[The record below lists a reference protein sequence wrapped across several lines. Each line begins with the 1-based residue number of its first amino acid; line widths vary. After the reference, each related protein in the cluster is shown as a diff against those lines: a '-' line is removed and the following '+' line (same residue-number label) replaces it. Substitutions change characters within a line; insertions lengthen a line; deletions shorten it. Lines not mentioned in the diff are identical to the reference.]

1 MEIFVEELEIER
13 DYNIISSRESRNVIV
28 VQVEVRGD
36 AFVSDSGFGLTVLVT
51 VVVVEMQGEI
61 SHGWE
66 IATWMQLSWGV
77 GMMMIFSYGRGCL
90 KGSHGSPTLAT

>member
-61 SHGWE
+61 SHKWE
-66 IATWMQLSWGV
+66 IWWRSQWGECYGV
-77 GMMMIFSYGRGCL
+77 PGSSGMAM
-90 KGSHGSPTLAT
+90 